1 MFTAAVRR
9 NAATCRAVD
18 TDVEKEIKNWLRYA
32 KDRDGGRS
40 RREAHRL
47 ARLQQQDQR
56 VSDDDQ

>member
-1 MFTAAVRR
+1 
-9 NAATCRAVD
+9 VD

-32 KDRDGGRS
+32 KDIDGGRS

-56 VSDDDQ
+56 VSDDDDQ